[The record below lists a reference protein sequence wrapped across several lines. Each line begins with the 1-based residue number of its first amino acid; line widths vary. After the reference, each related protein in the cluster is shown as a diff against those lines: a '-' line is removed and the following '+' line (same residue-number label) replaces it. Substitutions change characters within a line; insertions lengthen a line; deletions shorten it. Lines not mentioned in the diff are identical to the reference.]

1 MRIDNLRNLV
11 DELGA
16 LKAQASD
23 LDNKIKA
30 IVAVI
35 KTEGIREI
43 DGDLY
48 RATLSVSER
57 LTLDADA
64 IHEILANPPMKSTL
78 VETVRVV
85 ARTCNH
91 LS

>member
-85 ARTCNH
+85 ARCNT
-91 LS
+91 

>member
-85 ARTCNH
+85 ARTNK
-91 LS
+91 

>member
-85 ARTCNH
+85 ARTTN
-91 LS
+91 